1 MIAFNAFQRPEV
13 QREHAIHAQHPARLP
28 LV

>member
-13 QREHAIHAQHPARLP
+13 QHERAIHAQHPARLP